1 MSDTFTIDT
10 GVGIATDEIID
21 PLSVYDENHPM
32 LRQKIPEYPYALPS
46 PVMTKLAKR
55 LKMTM
60 KLFGGIG
67 LSANQCGVFE
77 RIFVIGTDQFQ
88 IACINPKIINVSST
102 INRSAEGCLSFP
114 GLYLTINRP
123 EWIEVEFTNEEG
135 VVQQMRLEG
144 LTARCFQHEL
154 DHLNGI
160 RFVDDIK
167 PVALQMARKKQKKLM
182 QKIVKE
188 KMKRPVAKHLNIP
201 KYKDDLSQVIS
212 YIENIPLS
220 LVKTKYND
228 GNWEAISLRGYST
241 DPENILKPGV
251 LKTGA
256 SEDTLQDTTLRN
268 IPEMSA
274 INEILKQIP
283 AEFERVRIMRLKA
296 GTKIEKTYR
305 QGRQVNWL

>member
-10 GVGIATDEIID
+10 GVGIATDEVID

-144 LTARCFQHEL
+144 LTERCFQHEL

-182 QKIVKE
+182 QKIVRK
-188 KMKRPVAKHLNIP
+188 N
-201 KYKDDLSQVIS
+201 
-212 YIENIPLS
+212 
-220 LVKTKYND
+220 
-228 GNWEAISLRGYST
+228 
-241 DPENILKPGV
+241 
-251 LKTGA
+251 
-256 SEDTLQDTTLRN
+256 
-268 IPEMSA
+268 
-274 INEILKQIP
+274 
-283 AEFERVRIMRLKA
+283 
-296 GTKIEKTYR
+296 EKTSR
-305 QGRQVNWL
+305 